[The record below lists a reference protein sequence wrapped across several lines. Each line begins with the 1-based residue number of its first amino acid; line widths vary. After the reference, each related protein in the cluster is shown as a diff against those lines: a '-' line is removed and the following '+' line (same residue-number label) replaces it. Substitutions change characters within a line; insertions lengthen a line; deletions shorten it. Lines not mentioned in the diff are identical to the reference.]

1 MTLRLFLLLALGLT
15 PALAQSPAPAPV
27 PAPAPPQTYALLV
40 GGLTGPEA
48 YGKWYPDWLH
58 RFQVYLTDTVHV
70 PGDHVTVLSGPA
82 ATSDAIT
89 TALGKI
95 AKETQPQDQ
104 VILFI
109 VGHGEIRGDVPTL
122 TLPGPDLTAPQLAAL
137 LKAIPAKSQVVLN
150 FSASSG
156 DFLKLLSAPG
166 RINLTAVSPTENQE
180 PVFAEFFL
188 RGLESKRA
196 DQDKNGTITLLEAYN
211 WAAQQTAWW
220 IARWTQSDAGD
231 KSDPTSPTTWKAS
244 GKETVE
250 IFQKLYAD
258 LPMRKLDPTSDAK
271 ADDAPVA
278 LQPPDGQVT
287 GDWANRRVVD
297 EHALLEDSGE
307 GIGVSVITDKGIIQ
321 PILGQKPGDPG
332 YVAAHTSLGQPA
344 PATP

>member
-1 MTLRLFLLLALGLT
+1 MYLRLLLLLILGLT
-15 PALAQSPAPAPV
+15 PALAQTPAPQPV
-27 PAPAPPQTYALLV
+27 QPPQTYALLV

-48 YGKWYPDWLH
+48 YGKWYADWLQ
-58 RFQVYLTDTVHV
+58 RFQTYLTGTVHV
-70 PGDHVTVLSGPA
+70 PADHVTVLSGNA
-82 ATSDAIT
+82 ATLAAIT
-89 TALGKI
+89 TALGQI
-95 AKETQPQDQ
+95 AQKAKPQDQ

-109 VGHGEIRGDVPTL
+109 VGHGEIRGDAPTL
-122 TLPGPDLTAPQLAAL
+122 TLAGPDMSASQLAAL
-137 LKAIPAKSQVVLN
+137 LKAIPATSQVILN

-156 DFLKLLSAPG
+156 DFLKALSAPG
-166 RINLTAVSPTENQE
+166 RINLTALSPTENEE

-196 DQDKNGTITLLEAYN
+196 DLDKNGTITLLEAYN

-220 IARWTQSDAGD
+220 IARWSQTDSVVGDATTP
-231 KSDPTSPTTWKAS
+231 SSTTWKAS
-244 GKETVE
+244 GKETIE

-258 LPMRKLDPTSDAK
+258 IPGRKLDATSDSK
-271 ADDAPVA
+271 AADVPVD

-287 GDWANRRVVD
+287 GDWASRRVVD

-307 GIGVSVITDKGIIQ
+307 GIGVSVITDKGMQ

-332 YVAAHTSLGQPA
+332 YVAGRTSLGQPA